1 MSKHGTWTVI
11 VEDKTII
18 KKTQEYTPTSPAAYI
33 IDNDSFWSQSKFNTV
48 HAIQFTDDSLDN
60 DQVEYAGSDPNG
72 SYDSSTL
79 GDFRQEFI
87 SKWDAAHL
95 AQLQNTWDSNNT
107 ASNGDIL
114 DETDEE
120 KTVRLGA
127 RPSSYTSE

>member
-18 KKTQEYTPTSPAAYI
+18 KKTKEYTPTSPAAYI

-72 SYDSSTL
+72 SYDS
-79 GDFRQEFI
+79 RQEFI